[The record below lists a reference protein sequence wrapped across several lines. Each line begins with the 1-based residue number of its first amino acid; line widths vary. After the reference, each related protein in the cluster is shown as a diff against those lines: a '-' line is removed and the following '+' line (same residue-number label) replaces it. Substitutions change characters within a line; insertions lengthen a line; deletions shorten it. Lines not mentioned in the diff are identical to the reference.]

1 MSHVASSTEAPFRPP
16 SPVLVSA
23 GNFFFKYRDFL
34 WPAVFVTLVVVFKP
48 RVPRGNESV
57 EWITNLAGVLFVLA
71 GEGLRVAVI
80 GYEYIRR
87 GGKDRQVYADDLVTG
102 GLFAHSRNPL
112 YIGNFL
118 AIVGFFII
126 HNNPWAYLIG
136 IPFYTLMYLAIV
148 SAEEAFLHRKFGAA
162 YEEYCRRVHRFM
174 PSFAGLR
181 ESVRGM
187 SFDWQRVLRK
197 EYGTMYLWY
206 TVVLGLIA
214 YGHVVHF
221 GVEACRRELR
231 VIGALWGVGA
241 VLWGVCR
248 YLKKKGTLG
257 VG

>member
-1 MSHVASSTEAPFRPP
+1 MSSVSSATEAAFRPR
-16 SPVLVSA
+16 SPILVSA
-23 GNFFFKYRDFL
+23 GNFFFKYRDLL
-34 WPAVFVTLVVVFKP
+34 WPAVFVTVVLVFKP
-48 RVPRGNESV
+48 RVPHGSESL
-57 EWITNLAGVLFVLA
+57 EWITNIVGVLLVLA
-71 GEGLRVAVI
+71 GQGLRVAVI
-80 GYEYIRR
+80 GYDYIRR

-112 YIGNFL
+112 YLGNFL
-118 AIVGFFII
+118 AIIGFFII

-162 YEEYCRRVHRFM
+162 YEEYCSRVNRFI
-174 PSFAGLR
+174 PSFGGLR

-187 SFDWQRVLRK
+187 SFDWRRVLRK
-197 EYGTMYLWY
+197 EYGTIYLWY

-214 YGHVVHF
+214 EGNVVHF
-221 GVEACRRELR
+221 GFEACRREIRIL
-231 VIGALWGVGA
+231 L
-241 VLWGVCR
+241 VLWGLGAILWGLCR